1 MKRGA
6 TNLIGLPEEINR
18 VLTLI
23 QRGELEF
30 RSFDIRDSAK
40 LVHSALR
47 QIIFL
52 ILSLAT
58 AAFGWLLRKE
68 GDVDLSGI
76 AFGGAAFFL
85 LCLLLEMRRGRRL
98 EDSE

>member
-1 MKRGA
+1 
-6 TNLIGLPEEINR
+6 
-18 VLTLI
+18 
-23 QRGELEF
+23 RGELEF